1 MFVLMFMIV
10 YFLKKYL
17 FCKYW
22 IKYLD
27 KKLIRFFLIMNEKL
41 NIDLYKFICM
51 VLIRCNIVVL
61 KSK

>member
-27 KKLIRFFLIMNEKL
+27 KKLIRFFLIMKEKL
-41 NIDLYKFICM
+41 NIDL
-51 VLIRCNIVVL
+51 
-61 KSK
+61 